1 MQMRRLLAAAAL
13 VLLAETA
20 AAFPTE
26 LAFDDGGL
34 SVEAELISDGRLAIV
49 RVTNGESF
57 PLLCD
62 AVFRNGPEVSRVR
75 RAIVAPASVAMLNW
89 TPRRKVVRLRVEA
102 SCRVHEPVD

>member
-1 MQMRRLLAAAAL
+1 MRRLLAAAAL
-13 VLLAETA
+13 SLLAGVA

-34 SVEAELISDGRLAIV
+34 NAEAELISDGRLAIV

-62 AVFRNGPEVSRVR
+62 AVFRNGPEVGRVR
-75 RAIVAPASVAMLNW
+75 RVIVGPSSVAMLNW

-102 SCRVHEPVD
+102 SCRPHDPVD

>member
-1 MQMRRLLAAAAL
+1 MRRLLVAAAL
-13 VLLAETA
+13 ILLAETA

-34 SVEAELISDGRLAIV
+34 NVEAELVSDGRLAIV
-49 RVTNGESF
+49 RVTNGENS

-62 AVFRNGPEVSRVR
+62 AIFRNGPELGRARRV
-75 RAIVAPASVAMLNW
+75 IVGPSSVATLNW

-102 SCRVHEPVD
+102 SCRVHDPVE

>member
-1 MQMRRLLAAAAL
+1 MRRLLAAAAL
-13 VLLAETA
+13 SLLAGVA

-34 SVEAELISDGRLAIV
+34 NAEAELISDGRLAIV

-57 PLLCD
+57 SLLCD
-62 AVFRNGPEVSRVR
+62 AVFRNGPEVSRLR
-75 RAIVAPASVAMLNW
+75 RVIVGPASVATLNW

-102 SCRVHEPVD
+102 SCRPHDPVD